1 MLNLKK
7 TAPQY
12 ICVLIYTSGQQITLS
27 KTIFCVLPAEWGTTA
42 DFAVKPLSSN

>member
-12 ICVLIYTSGQQITLS
+12 ICVLIYTSGQQITVS
-27 KTIFCVLPAEWGTTA
+27 KEIFCVLQAEWEYCG
-42 DFAVKPLSSN
+42 FCHEAV